1 MNKMTAIVDYG
12 AGNTCS
18 VINTLDRIGASYV
31 LTSDPKILT
40 ASGRVI
46 LPGVGHAAAA
56 MEQLHKSN
64 LTEVLKAIKQP
75 FLGICLGMQLMFDY
89 SEEGNTTC
97 LGLING
103 KVRRFSPA
111 SGYKV
116 PHMGWNDFYVDQ
128 KNALFNGMNA
138 SESMYFVHSYYAEK
152 GDFTT
157 GICDYGHAF
166 TAAVQ
171 YRNFYGVQFHPEKS
185 GYVGQKIL
193 ENFLKI

>member
-1 MNKMTAIVDYG
+1 MTAIVDYG

-31 LTSDPKILT
+31 LTSDPKILID
-40 ASGRVI
+40 ADRVI

-64 LTEVLKAIKQP
+64 LTEILKAIKQP

-89 SEEGNTTC
+89 SEEGDTTC
-97 LGLING
+97 LGLIGG
-103 KVRRFSPA
+103 KVRRFIPV

-116 PHMGWNDFYVDQ
+116 PHMGWNDFLPDQ
-128 KNALFNGMNA
+128 NNALFSGMNA

-157 GICDYGHAF
+157 GICDYTHPF

-171 YRNFYGVQFHPEKS
+171 YQNFYGVQFHPEKS
-185 GYVGQKIL
+185 GNAGQKIL